1 MFFKYQDSK
10 FCVNCDWLSFSVHLR
25 EPEPEI
31 MCPDG
36 LRIELCQG
44 NNVFEHR
51 AMVFDSRGAKYLTL
65 LWKPYSKVLPANLM
79 TCQLANEFLY
89 LPAGQ
94 GIKWAFEDLQRIVDC
109 TFNAV
114 GRIDICIDWEANDN
128 RLEFL
133 KHLNSG
139 HYYAQH
145 KSEGS
150 TWWHEVSNGD
160 YKHKQLHCLTWGSPK
175 SEIKVKIYHKSRE
188 QGLINGDTPE
198 KPWIIEEW
206 KQNGMDIRNVWRLEF
221 SMQGAGQLRYKGQP
235 IQLANVQD
243 EFWLL
248 NVLCELYAN
257 RFVTRINQGKRNGH
271 KNLDQRV
278 YLFQLPPKAA
288 GLKWAEPKGKDY
300 ELPASITLLR
310 SLMRQV
316 DNPVVMASRPMFEE
330 YAYMVIHLVEAHKLD
345 GYFRRTYQEECRAY
359 FDTMWENVGQGIRQT
374 TPSPARLMD

>member
-1 MFFKYQDSK
+1 M
-10 FCVNCDWLSFSVHLR
+10 NCDWLAFSVHLK

-51 AMVFDSRGAKYLTL
+51 ALVFDGRGAKYLTL

-79 TCQLANEFLY
+79 TVQVANEFLY

-94 GIKWAFEDLQRIVDC
+94 GVKWAFEDLQRIVDC

-114 GRIDICIDWEANDN
+114 GRIDVCCDFESSEY

-139 HYYAQH
+139 HYYVQH

-150 TWWHEVSNGD
+150 TWWHETNNGD
-160 YKHKQLHCLTWGSPK
+160 YHHKQLHCLTWGSPK
-175 SEIKVKIYHKSRE
+175 SEIKVKIYNKSRE
-188 QGLINGDTPE
+188 QGLIGGTEPE
-198 KPWIIEEW
+198 KPWIVNEW
-206 KQNGMDIRNVWRLEF
+206 RDNNMDVHNVWRLEF
-221 SMQGAGQLRYKGQP
+221 SLQGAGQLRYKGKA
-235 IQLANVQD
+235 ITLDDVQN
-243 EFWLL
+243 EYWLL
-248 NVLCELYAN
+248 DVLCEMYN
-257 RFVTRINQGKRNGH
+257 KRFVTRINQGKRSGH
-271 KNLDQRV
+271 KNNDQQV
-278 YLFQLPPKAA
+278 KMFELPPRAA
-288 GLKWAEPKGKDY
+288 GLKWADPKGDNY

-316 DNPVVMASRPMFEE
+316 DNPVVMASHPIFEE
-330 YAYMVIHLVEAHKLD
+330 YAYMIIHLVEAHKLD
-345 GYFRRTYQEECRAY
+345 GYFRRTYENECRDY
-359 FDTMWENVGQGIRQT
+359 FDTMWDNVGGGLRHC

>member
-51 AMVFDSRGAKYLTL
+51 AMVFDRRGAKYLTL

-94 GIKWAFEDLQRIVDC
+94 GIKWAFEDLQHIVDC

-150 TWWHEVSNGD
+150 TWWHEASNGD

-198 KPWIIEEW
+198 KPWIVEEW

-278 YLFQLPPKAA
+278 YLFQLPPRAA

-330 YAYMVIHLVEAHKLD
+330 YAYMIIHLVEAHKLD
-345 GYFRRTYQEECRAY
+345 GYFRRTYQDECRAY
-359 FDTMWENVGQGIRQT
+359 FDTMWENVGQGICQT